1 MIKITVPHRP
11 RWYQLMDADLDNPE
25 VGIRLR
31 LIASKWW
38 NRYRGAWT
46 IVVATTDVATGETRT
61 ATAHAVDPYA
71 AAAFCP
77 HCGGELSSS
86 NQSGLSSNDDSNRT
100 S

>member
-1 MIKITVPHRP
+1 MIKITVPHRA

-31 LIASKWW
+31 LIASRWW
-38 NRYRGAWT
+38 TRYRGAWT
-46 IVVATTDVATGETRT
+46 IVATATDTTTGETRT

-71 AAAFCP
+71 TEAFCP
-77 HCGGELSSS
+77 HCGGELSS
-86 NQSGLSSNDDSNRT
+86 NQSGPSSDGDNSRR